1 MPVIAYS
8 AEERP
13 DGATIARLYRAA
25 QLRRP
30 VDDPDRIAR
39 TYVGSPLVI
48 SAWDGPRLVGILRGW
63 TDGAYDGYVCDLA
76 VDPEYQAQ
84 GIGRELL
91 RQCVSGS
98 PDVQWVLQ
106 GVAHSPRGPRARR
119 MGANRERMGTGRER
133 IRAGTHLCR
142 VRFRVP
148 GCGFQVGFLVPC
160 SFQVPRGSTVP
171 GSLVPSSRFVAGSI
185 GATAISRNLALW
197 NREPVNKEAGTNPEP
212 GTQLNRNPEPWLMFD
227 RDGDRRQH
235 ANGHGGS

>member
-1 MPVIAYS
+1 MA
-8 AEERP
+8 RR
-13 DGATIARLYRAA
+13 IARLYRAA

-91 RQCVSGS
+91 RRCVSGS
-98 PDVQWVLQ
+98 PDVQWVLRASLIAREYY
-106 GVAHSPRGPRARR
+106 AHLRV
-119 MGANRERMGTGRER
+119 GADRERMVLASEATR
-133 IRAGTHLCR
+133 H
-142 VRFRVP
+142 
-148 GCGFQVGFLVPC
+148 FQRPAPDL
-160 SFQVPRGSTVP
+160 S
-171 GSLVPSSRFVAGSI
+171 
-185 GATAISRNLALW
+185 
-197 NREPVNKEAGTNPEP
+197 
-212 GTQLNRNPEPWLMFD
+212 WLMFD
-227 RDGDRRQH
+227 RDADRRQH

>member
-98 PDVQWVLQ
+98 PDVQWVLRASLIAREYY
-106 GVAHSPRGPRARR
+106 AHVGWARIENGWYWPRA
-119 MGANRERMGTGRER
+119 N
-133 IRAGTHLCR
+133 
-142 VRFRVP
+142 
-148 GCGFQVGFLVPC
+148 
-160 SFQVPRGSTVP
+160 
-171 GSLVPSSRFVAGSI
+171 
-185 GATAISRNLALW
+185 
-197 NREPVNKEAGTNPEP
+197 
-212 GTQLNRNPEPWLMFD
+212 
-227 RDGDRRQH
+227 
-235 ANGHGGS
+235 